1 MKSHVVPRTLY
12 LISLVA
18 LTGALFGQSSF
29 ASNPKSSPSFANRE
43 RILPTSSNHVLG
55 DFDGDRR
62 LDEADL
68 HVAGEHRCIRV
79 RYGNS
84 REDHLDFRDTVQGC
98 GTLLIR
104 DINHDN
110 NPDLIWISWA
120 RWVTPAVW
128 LGDEHGHFFSAA
140 DVGIDDQR
148 GVFLGDFDLAQ
159 SSNEAEEQTC
169 VTPDPVSSEPARTA
183 ILDNEFSGV
192 LGDTHRNHL
201 GEPAPYLSYLRER
214 GPPRS
219 SF

>member
-12 LISLVA
+12 LISLAA

-29 ASNPKSSPSFANRE
+29 ATNPNSSPSFANRE
-43 RILPTSSNHVLG
+43 QIFPTSSNHVVG

-62 LDEADL
+62 IDEAEL
-68 HVAGEHRCIRV
+68 HVAGEQRSIRV

-84 REDHLDFRDTVQGC
+84 RVDHLEFRDTVQAS

-110 NPDLIWISWA
+110 NPDLIWISWTGWA
-120 RWVTPAVW
+120 TPSVW
-128 LGDEHGHFFSAA
+128 LGDDHGHFFRAS
-140 DVGIDDQR
+140 DGSIDDQR
-148 GVFLGDFDLAQ
+148 SAFLGGFDLAY
-159 SSNEAEEQTC
+159 SSNEAEEQIC

-183 ILDNEFSGV
+183 ILDDEFSGA
-192 LGDTHRNHL
+192 LWAMHRNHPSES
-201 GEPAPYLSYLRER
+201 GPYLSYLRER

-219 SF
+219 SR

>member
-29 ASNPKSSPSFANRE
+29 AGNPHSSRSFANRE
-43 RILPTSSNHVLG
+43 QILPTSSNHVVG

-62 LDEADL
+62 IDEAEL
-68 HVAGEHRCIRV
+68 HVAGEQRSIRV

-84 REDHLDFRDTVQGC
+84 RVDHLEFRDAVQGS
-98 GTLLIR
+98 GALLIR

-120 RWVTPAVW
+120 RSGTRAVW
-128 LGDEHGHFFSAA
+128 LGDEHGRFFRAA
-140 DVGIDDQR
+140 DDSVDDQR
-148 GVFLGDFDLAQ
+148 GAFLGGFDLAQ

-183 ILDNEFSGV
+183 ILDNERSEI
-192 LGDTHRNHL
+192 LGAVHRNHP
-201 GEPAPYLSYLRER
+201 GEPGPYLSYLRER
-214 GPPRS
+214 GPPHS